1 MHNVPV
7 LEDPGHKRGTW
18 KRARLC
24 FPVMVHR
31 ACAGQEPA
39 CLSHH
44 ELSRECCTES
54 WDVQHLYSAAPRP
67 PIARQWEERVSAYN
81 TTKVVLTRW
90 EGGLG
95 SHISSKTRKTRL
107 YLGAGGVDSSS
118 SPEIMPEH
126 TVSTSVAPEW
136 KLNLSY
142 NRSVTNCLSNLAPTV
157 TPGQDLVGHM
167 SRTWPIKLASDPGL
181 SWLVTL
187 RSCDSCMHRRR

>member
-1 MHNVPV
+1 MCF
-7 LEDPGHKRGTW
+7 LSIAQCEGFRDLRRKRGTW

-39 CLSHH
+39 CLSHP

-95 SHISSKTRKTRL
+95 SHIISKTRKTRL
-107 YLGAGGVDSSS
+107 YLGAGGVDRSS

-142 NRSVTNCLSNLAPTV
+142 NRSVTNCLNNLPPTV
-157 TPGQDLVGHM
+157 TPGL
-167 SRTWPIKLASDPGL
+167 WPNWSHI
-181 SWLVTL
+181 
-187 RSCDSCMHRRR
+187 